1 MSTLYFFL
9 NYFVISCLYLSKIL
23 CLLFWGVKNFPL
35 TFEVAAPCDE
45 MSSAYS
51 SSTALVD
58 CTSVPLV
65 DGTSAPLV
73 DGTSATLVD
82 VLLFPT
88 SKGSRLVILKE
99 VISLIFSPMLCISLF
114 LKLSGAYKSFLV
126 CYL

>member
-58 CTSVPLV
+58 C
-65 DGTSAPLV
+65 TSAPLV